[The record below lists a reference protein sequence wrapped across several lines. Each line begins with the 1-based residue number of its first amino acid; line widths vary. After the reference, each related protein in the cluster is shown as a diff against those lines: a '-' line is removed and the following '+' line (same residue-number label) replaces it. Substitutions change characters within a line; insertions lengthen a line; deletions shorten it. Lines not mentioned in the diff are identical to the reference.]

1 MTAAP
6 LGDAVAHHVGP
17 DSLSGH
23 GEAFRE
29 ATLGHGRGASEYF
42 ADSGLTAFADAHNG
56 LCTFWLDDTLGL
68 LQTTNVPLVDDAE
81 LAPSTDTNRA
91 LFGEFM
97 GTLHAHDPRRPTKRA
112 VVEQTLGNGRFVR
125 ELESAIHRAAASYLN
140 GCPPRGMDT
149 MRFVTELV
157 AYVDSVI
164 PGVLDLTQHPLT
176 EFLASPEHGRV
187 AIEFFEIASDVIS
200 NVNPAAMAELDGV
213 ARFIRD
219 LLTANI
225 DAIAAAPNTNL
236 IQKQFTTWG
245 LSVDRETVETL
256 SSDCLNELA
265 TIVVAVYDTTAISL
279 TWAIAYV
286 EDSPMIKRKLSTAAR
301 ERPPGGGPTL
311 AELCALEAVRLG
323 GSNPTALWR
332 RVIKPFT
339 LVTHDGQRATVPAE
353 TMLWLDRRHA
363 NHGHGIY
370 TRPTVFDP
378 DNIVSLVRSSKEN
391 MASLL
396 SRNRHE
402 INSFSMINTHRNP
415 RKCPGRLFSVQVQAC
430 VLAELYENHD
440 VDVEGI
446 DLSLRPHSPMPRPHR
461 AGSITI
467 TPAQER
473 TQSSEEVTS

>member
-1 MTAAP
+1 MSTAS
-6 LGDAVAHHVGP
+6 LGDVVAHHAGP
-17 DSLSGH
+17 DPTSGH

-29 ATLGHGRGASEYF
+29 ATLGHGWGASEYF

-125 ELESAIHRAAASYLN
+125 ELEEPIQRAAATYLSR
-140 GCPPRGMDT
+140 CSSRPMDT
-149 MRFVTELV
+149 TRFATELV
-157 AYVDSVI
+157 AYVDSHL

-176 EFLASPEHGRV
+176 EFLASREHGRV

-200 NVNPAAMAELDGV
+200 NVNPAAMTELDGV
-213 ARFIRD
+213 ARFIHD
-219 LLTANI
+219 LLSANT

-236 IQKQFTTWG
+236 IQRQFATWG

-256 SSDCLNELA
+256 SNDHLNELA

-279 TWAIAYV
+279 TWALAHV
-286 EDSPMIKRKLSTAAR
+286 DSSPTLKKQLSTAAR
-301 ERPPGGGPTL
+301 ERPSGGGPTL

-332 RVIKPFT
+332 RVIEPFT

-363 NHGHGIY
+363 NHGHGLY
-370 TRPTVFDP
+370 SRPTVFDP
-378 DNIVSLVRSSKEN
+378 DNVVGLVRSPKEN
-391 MASLL
+391 VASLL
-396 SRNRHE
+396 SRNRYE
-402 INSFSMINTHRNP
+402 INSFSMVNTRRNP

-430 VLAELYENHD
+430 VLAELYENHH
-440 VDVEGI
+440 VNVEGI
-446 DLSLRPHSPMPRPHR
+446 DLSLRPRSSMPRPRR

-473 TQSSEEVTS
+473 TQAPEEAQS